1 MDAGYQVISQV
12 TAAQGKEALHAAAAA
27 GDAEKSHQAQLVLAF
42 CFAHYPSGTAYRD
55 AAFVVPDM
63 LEADLVSDI
72 ADNLLVLLGMSDQ
85 YAVVDPG
92 WDFEVELDMDESA
105 SERIPGMADHQQLM
119 LGLNMLDWYVEVA
132 FVSA

>member
-1 MDAGYQVISQV
+1 MDAGYQLISQG
-12 TAAQGKEALHAAAAA
+12 TAAQGKEALHAVAAA

-42 CFAHYPSGTAYRD
+42 CFAHYPSGTAYQD

-63 LEADLVSDI
+63 LEAAPVFDTV
-72 ADNLLVLLGMSDQ
+72 DNLLVRLGMFDQ
-85 YAVVDPG
+85 YVVVDPG
-92 WDFEVELDMDESA
+92 WDFEVELDTDDEST
-105 SERIPGMADHQQLM
+105 SERIPGMADQQLM